1 MRLCIDDKL
10 AKVYCLQPRK
20 EQARSSQD
28 IRFASLSLPPGPP
41 GREASQRDDGK
52 RPGQPPSPWPCDPPR
67 SQGRPKRD
75 SDHAYRVCLPLLGSP
90 HLHVGSRPI
99 ASLSLPPGFP
109 SREASQGDCSKRPD
123 QLPLLGSPH
132 PHVGSRPIASLSLP
146 PGFPS
151 REASQGDC
159 SKRPDQP
166 PLLGSLQSHVGSR
179 PIASLS
185 LGPGFTAGARPCL
198 GDRKRPRQLEI

>member
-10 AKVYCLQPRK
+10 TMVYCLQRRK
-20 EQARSSQD
+20 EQAKSSQD
-28 IRFASLSLPPGPP
+28 IRFASLSLPPGLPS
-41 GREASQRDDGK
+41 REASQRDDGK
-52 RPGQPPSPWPCDPPR
+52 RPGQPPSPWPCDPPW

-90 HLHVGSRPI
+90 H
-99 ASLSLPPGFP
+99 
-109 SREASQGDCSKRPD
+109 
-123 QLPLLGSPH
+123 

-146 PGFPS
+146 PGSPS
-151 REASQGDC
+151 REASQRDC
-159 SKRPDQP
+159 SKRPGQP
-166 PLLGSLQSHVGSR
+166 PLLGSLQSHAGSR

-198 GDRKRPRQLEI
+198 GDRKRPRQLEV